1 MFYLGFGFIL
11 LAIGG
16 FVLSLAAG
24 MPGLGPVTN
33 IALLA
38 GIALL
43 AAGLVT
49 QGRRRD
55 QLSRH
60 A

>member
-1 MFYLGFGFIL
+1 MFYWGFGFIL
-11 LAIGG
+11 LAIGC
-16 FVLSLAAG
+16 FALSLAAG
-24 MPGLGPVTN
+24 VPGLGPVTN

-49 QGRRRD
+49 RDRRRA
-55 QLSRH
+55 QLSHH

>member
-1 MFYLGFGFIL
+1 MFYWGFGLIL
-11 LAIGG
+11 LAIVG
-16 FVLSLAAG
+16 FVLGFATG

-43 AAGLVT
+43 AAGLVS
-49 QGRRRD
+49 RSRRD